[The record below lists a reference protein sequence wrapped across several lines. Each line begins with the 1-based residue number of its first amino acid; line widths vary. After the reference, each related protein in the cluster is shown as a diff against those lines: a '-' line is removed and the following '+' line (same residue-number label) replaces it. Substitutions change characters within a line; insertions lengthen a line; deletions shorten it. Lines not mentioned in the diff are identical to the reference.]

1 MATIANAIA
10 AYANAG
16 KVTAT
21 PGLETPAASS
31 GTGFADILKS
41 AAGDALGALKSGEAE
56 SLKAVTGKADL
67 NAVTQ
72 AVGNAEVAL
81 QAVVAVRDRVIQA
94 YQDIT
99 KMPI

>member
-1 MATIANAIA
+1 MATIANAIT

-16 KVTAT
+16 KITAT
-21 PGLETPAASS
+21 PSLAPAASS

-56 SLKAVTGKADL
+56 SLKAITGKADL
-67 NAVTQ
+67 TAVTQ

-94 YQDIT
+94 YQDIS

>member
-1 MATIANAIA
+1 MATIGNAIA

-16 KVTAT
+16 KVAAT

-31 GTGFADILKS
+31 GSSFADILKG
-41 AAGDALGALKSGEAE
+41 AAGDALGALKGGEAE

-67 NAVTQ
+67 TAVTQ

>member
-1 MATIANAIA
+1 MATVANAIA

-16 KVTAT
+16 KITAT
-21 PGLETPAASS
+21 PGLATPASSS
-31 GTGFADILKS
+31 GNAFADILKS
-41 AAGDALGALKSGEAE
+41 AAGDAMGALKAGEAE

-67 NAVTQ
+67 TAVTQ

>member
-1 MATIANAIA
+1 MAPIANAIA

-16 KVTAT
+16 KITPS
-21 PGLETPAASS
+21 PGLAPAAAS

>member
-10 AYANAG
+10 AYANVG
-16 KVTAT
+16 KITAA
-21 PGLETPAASS
+21 PGLAPAASS
-31 GTGFADILKS
+31 GNGFADILKS
-41 AAGDALGALKSGEAE
+41 AAGDALGAVKSGEAE